1 VLSFHC
7 NGRCSSRASDENSI
21 NNDDPSSGERVVF
34 RFFQIL
40 RPGSWMRIKPRIR
53 LQVAG
58 GRGV

>member
-34 RFFQIL
+34 CFFQIL
-40 RPGSWMRIKPRIR
+40 RPGSRMRM
-53 LQVAG
+53 QVAG
-58 GRGV
+58 GCRA